1 MEPSSGT
8 LAVRDAAHVGRTR
21 GERPDHSRA
30 SHVHGSRAAV
40 PVRAQGIEL
49 LDRLAGSGYRDAP
62 FLVRRGDGQT
72 FQVTPLLYNVLA
84 AIDGRRDYVQI
95 AAAVSECIGKEA
107 TADDVRFL
115 VERKLRLLGV
125 LREPD
130 GSEPTVTKMNPLLAI
145 RCRVVVSRPDATRR
159 ITTPFAFLFL
169 PPFVAAVLTTFVLS
183 TGWLLFDKGLAS
195 GAHQVLYQPE
205 LLLLVFALMLV
216 SAGFHEFGHAA
227 ACRYGG
233 ATPGAMGI
241 GLYLL
246 WPVFYTD
253 VTDAYRLGRGGRL
266 RVDLGGLYFNAV
278 FAVGVFCVWVVT
290 GSDALLVVVPLQVVQ
305 MLHQMLP
312 LVRLDGYHILAD
324 LTGVPDLFA
333 RIKPTLLA
341 AVPNR
346 RRAPAAG
353 ALKPWVGVVVTVWV
367 LVVVPVLALVLIGIV
382 VTLPR
387 VAATAWD
394 SIGLQWDALQL
405 RWAEGDAAG
414 MGARVLSMLA
424 LAVPVLSMSYLTVRV
439 GRRTARR
446 VWRATAERP
455 VLRGIAAL
463 VALSMVTV
471 AASAWWPNGQYEPIQ
486 ADDRG
491 TLVDGFEASPGA
503 SPGSGI
509 LTSTRQGA
517 TPEVES
523 VPGNPVGSSDTEA
536 GSPTPGAPMDDG
548 QRSAPAPGAVP
559 REALP
564 GLLPDLLPR
573 LLRDLIPT
581 PSEIGEGDNQAL
593 AVNTEDRT
601 AIVALA
607 FAVEWVD
614 DGVVDNIN
622 EAYALASCVEC
633 LTVAIAF
640 QAIFILGQ
648 ADEVIPRNNAVAV
661 NLACLE
667 CFTYALAAQL
677 VVSLN
682 EPLDD
687 AAMDELA
694 FVWTKLD
701 ELATRIEQMPLD
713 EIDFAG
719 ELAVIESEILDV
731 LVRAGALATDGD
743 GALVRQTQSEPGA
756 TPRVVPAPSAAPAP
770 TAPTSTTTT
779 TTTTPM
785 PPPSEP
791 APEPAPTTTP
801 DEAET
806 SPDPAAT
813 DPMAAP

>member
-1 MEPSSGT
+1 MMEPSSGT
-8 LAVRDAAHVGRTR
+8 LALRGGAGAGRMT
-21 GERPDHSRA
+21 GERPDDGRP
-30 SHVHGSRAAV
+30 V
-40 PVRAQGIEL
+40 PVRARGIEL

-62 FLVRRGDGQT
+62 FLVRRADGQT

-84 AIDGRRDYVQI
+84 AIDGRRDHEQI
-95 AAAVSECIGKEA
+95 ASAVSERIGKHA

-115 VERKLRLLGV
+115 IEHKLCSLGV

-130 GSEPTVTKMNPLLAI
+130 GSEPAVTKMNPLLAI
-145 RCRVVVSRPDATRR
+145 RCRFVVSRPDATRR
-159 ITTPFAFLFL
+159 ITTPFTFLFL
-169 PPFVAAVLTTFVLS
+169 PPFVVAVLTTFVLS

-195 GAHQVLYQPE
+195 AAHQALYQPE

-278 FAVGVFCVWVVT
+278 FAVGVFCLWVVT
-290 GSDALLVVVPLQVVQ
+290 GSDALLVVIPLQVVQ
-305 MLHQMLP
+305 MLHQLLP

-346 RRAPAAG
+346 RRALNAG
-353 ALKPWVGVVVTVWV
+353 ALKPWVGVVVTAWV
-367 LVVVPVLALVLIGIV
+367 LLVVPVLALALIGIV
-382 VTLPR
+382 VALPR
-387 VAATAWD
+387 VAATAWN
-394 SIGLQWDALQL
+394 SIGLQWDAFRL

-414 MGARVLSMLA
+414 MGARFLSMLA
-424 LAVPVLSMSYLTVRV
+424 LAVPVLSMSYLTGRI

-446 VWRATAERP
+446 VWRATADRP
-455 VLRGIAAL
+455 ALRGIAAT
-463 VALSMVTV
+463 VALSIVTV

-486 ADDRG
+486 ADERG
-491 TLVDGFEASPGA
+491 TLVDGLEAGPGVL
-503 SPGSGI
+503 PGGGM
-509 LTSTRQGA
+509 LTSTRQDA
-517 TPEVES
+517 TPDIES
-523 VPGNPVGSSDTEA
+523 VHGNPVGSSRPDT
-536 GSPTPGAPMDDG
+536 GSSTPGAPTDDAHL
-548 QRSAPAPGAVP
+548 SAPAADADP
-559 REALP
+559 RDALP
-564 GLLPDLLPR
+564 GLLSDLLPG
-573 LLRDLIPT
+573 LLRGFIPT

-593 AVNTEDRT
+593 AVNAEDRT

-607 FAVEWVD
+607 FAIEWVE
-614 DGVVDNIN
+614 DGVVDNVN

-640 QAIFILGQ
+640 QAVFILGQ
-648 ADEVIPRNNAVAV
+648 ADQVVPRNNAVAV
-661 NLACLE
+661 NLACIE

-677 VVSLN
+677 VVSLT

-687 AAMDELA
+687 AAMNELA

-701 ELATRIEQMPLD
+701 ELAARIEQMPLD
-713 EIDFAG
+713 EVDFAG
-719 ELAVIESEILDV
+719 ELAAIESEILGV
-731 LVRAGALATDGD
+731 LARAGAIAIEGD
-743 GALVRQTQSEPGA
+743 GALAGAPQSSRSEA
-756 TPRVVPAPSAAPAP
+756 DVPAPVVPDPEPAAP

-779 TTTTPM
+779 TTATTL
-785 PPPSEP
+785 PST
-791 APEPAPTTTP
+791 EPAPTEPAPTEPPPTTPPDEPETTP
-801 DEAET
+801 DTGE
-806 SPDPAAT
+806 S
-813 DPMAAP
+813 DPMMG

>member
-1 MEPSSGT
+1 MMEPSSGT
-8 LAVRDAAHVGRTR
+8 LVVREATGAGRTS
-21 GERPDHSRA
+21 GERPDHGR
-30 SHVHGSRAAV
+30 AV
-40 PVRAQGIEL
+40 PVRARGIEL

-84 AIDGRRDYVQI
+84 AIDGRRDHAQI
-95 AAAVSECIGKEA
+95 ASAVSERIGKHA
-107 TADDVRFL
+107 TADDVGFL
-115 VERKLRLLGV
+115 IERKLRSLGV

-169 PPFVAAVLTTFVLS
+169 PPVVVAVLTSFVLS
-183 TGWLLFDKGLAS
+183 TGWLLVDKGLAS
-195 GAHQVLYQPE
+195 SAHQVLYQPE
-205 LLLLVFALMLV
+205 LLLLVFALMLL

-266 RVDLGGLYFNAV
+266 RVDVGGLYFNAV

-290 GSDALLVVVPLQVVQ
+290 GFDALLVVIPLQVVQ
-305 MLHQMLP
+305 MLHQLLP

-333 RIKPTLLA
+333 RIKPTLLT
-341 AVPNR
+341 AVPSR
-346 RRAPAAG
+346 RRALSAS
-353 ALKPWVGVVVTVWV
+353 ALKPWVGVVVTAWV
-367 LVVVPVLALVLIGIV
+367 LVVVPLLALALIGIV
-382 VTLPR
+382 VALPR
-387 VAATAWD
+387 VAATAW
-394 SIGLQWDALQL
+394 SSLGLQWDAVRQ
-405 RWAEGDAAG
+405 RWAEGDPAG
-414 MGARVLSMLA
+414 MGARFLSMLA

-455 VLRGIAAL
+455 ALRGMAAI

-486 ADDRG
+486 ADERG
-491 TLVDGFEASPGA
+491 TLFDAFEVGPGA
-503 SPGSGI
+503 LAGNGM
-509 LTSTRQGA
+509 LTSTRPGA
-517 TPEVES
+517 TAEVEHVDS
-523 VPGNPVGSSDTEA
+523 NPVGTSGTGT
-536 GSPTPGAPMDDG
+536 GSFTPGTPMDDSH
-548 QRSAPAPGAVP
+548 RSAPSAGTVP
-559 REALP
+559 PAALP
-564 GLLPDLLPR
+564 ALLPDLLPG

-593 AVNTEDRT
+593 AVNAEDRT

-607 FAVEWVD
+607 FAIEWVD

-640 QAIFILGQ
+640 QAVFILGR
-648 ADEVIPRNNAVAV
+648 ADQVVPRNNAVAV
-661 NLACLE
+661 NVACIE

-677 VVSLN
+677 VVSLT

-687 AAMDELA
+687 ATMNELA
-694 FVWTKLD
+694 LVWTKLD
-701 ELATRIEQMPLD
+701 ELAARIEQMPLD
-713 EIDFAG
+713 EVDFAG
-719 ELAVIESEILDV
+719 ELAVIESEILGV
-731 LVRAGALATDGD
+731 LARAGVIAVDGD
-743 GALVRQTQSEPGA
+743 RAVEDAPQSSSSEPGSPPA
-756 TPRVVPAPSAAPAP
+756 VVTRTGPVAP
-770 TAPTSTTTT
+770 TEPGSTTTT
-779 TTTTPM
+779 TTTTTE
-785 PPPSEP
+785 PPASEP
-791 APEPAPTTTP
+791 APAESPPT
-801 DEAET
+801 T
-806 SPDPAAT
+806 SPDEPVTTVDAGP
-813 DPMAAP
+813 DG